1 MKSKMQFTENKIQL
15 HSTTKKL
22 YTSYSLHNYSDNRA
36 EERKGMMLV
45 NKEQSNGIQSEQDN

>member
-1 MKSKMQFTENKIQL
+1 M
-15 HSTTKKL
+15 
-22 YTSYSLHNYSDNRA
+22 SDNRA